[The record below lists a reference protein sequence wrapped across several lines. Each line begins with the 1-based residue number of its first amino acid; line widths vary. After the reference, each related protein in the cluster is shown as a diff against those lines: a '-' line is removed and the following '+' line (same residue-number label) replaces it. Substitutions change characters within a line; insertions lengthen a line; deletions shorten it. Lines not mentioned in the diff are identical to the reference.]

1 VEVSAVSRR
10 GLWKWIGLGLILV
23 MSGAPARAKAAPQN
37 PVVVTISVYNE
48 AAVLWRTVRAAE
60 EEASLVL
67 REAGIDVEWVNCQRA
82 SEETSDTEKS
92 KSCGEVVY
100 PEHLALRIVKRS
112 VGLSPNVMGISFLS
126 EDGSGCQAD
135 LFYERMEGLRQKSE
149 ASMASILGHV
159 ASHEI
164 GHLLL
169 GTNSH
174 APHGIMRGVWGKEE
188 LISLTQRALVF
199 SEKES
204 ARMRE
209 RLGSAEA
216 HRKEQLRASG
226 AQPTMQNTSPA
237 GVPKTPRD
245 RHL

>member
-1 VEVSAVSRR
+1 MEVSALSGR
-10 GLWKWIGLGLILV
+10 GLWKWTVLGLLLV
-23 MSGAPARAKAAPQN
+23 MPWAPAKAKAAPQN
-37 PVVVTISVYNE
+37 PVVVTISVYND
-48 AAVLWRTVRAAE
+48 AAVPWTTVRAAE
-60 EEASLVL
+60 DQASLVL
-67 REAGIDVEWVNCQRA
+67 REAGIDVEWVSCQGA
-82 SEETSDTEKS
+82 SEETSDTEKF
-92 KSCGEVVY
+92 KSCGEAIY
-100 PEHLALRIVKRS
+100 PEHLVLRIVKRS

-135 LFYERMEGLRQKSE
+135 LFYERIEGLRQKSE

-174 APHGIMRGVWGKEE
+174 AQHGIMRGVWGKEE

-204 ARMRE
+204 ARMKE

-216 HRKEQLRASG
+216 HRKEELRASG
-226 AQPTMQNTSPA
+226 LEPAKQNTSPA
-237 GVPKTPRD
+237 GVPKTPTD
-245 RHL
+245 PHL